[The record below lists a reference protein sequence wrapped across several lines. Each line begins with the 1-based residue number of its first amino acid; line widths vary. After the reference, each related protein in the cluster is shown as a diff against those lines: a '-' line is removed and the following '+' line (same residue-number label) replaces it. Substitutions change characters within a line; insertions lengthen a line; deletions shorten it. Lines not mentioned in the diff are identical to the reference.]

1 MSNIWSATTLSL
13 DITTRKGS
21 EMRRNSVVT
30 QEESRPES
38 IATQEFAN
46 SVLSTAAPGFHSD
59 SETPAMAT
67 PATPTAAQ
75 FVIQGSTICLVC

>member
-1 MSNIWSATTLSL
+1 
-13 DITTRKGS
+13 
-21 EMRRNSVVT
+21 MRLNSIAA
-30 QEESRPES
+30 QEKDTGIRPES

-46 SVLSTAAPGFHSD
+46 GVLRDAAPGFHSD
-59 SETPAMAT
+59 SEIPAMAT